1 MRKKLT
7 KYLIFTLSLM
17 LFIMP
22 TVNASDANTL
32 AELRKELNTL
42 KNKKK
47 TQDNAKKQTKNQIS
61 SAKNNIFSSQQAI
74 ETGKKQI
81 EASKKEIETLTDEI
95 NSTKGSIKKLMNS
108 YQVMEGENIY
118 LDYVFNADS
127 YADLVYR
134 YSLVKQ
140 ILNYNNGQ
148 IEEWESKV
156 KYNEDLQKDLANKE
170 IQLNNSI
177 ANLEKQLDS
186 LGTQLDE
193 ITEIS
198 MDIQEQIDGVA
209 DLIKYYESN

>member
-170 IQLNNSI
+170 VQLNKSISKETIRLTRNS
-177 ANLEKQLDS
+177 
-186 LGTQLDE
+186 
-193 ITEIS
+193 
-198 MDIQEQIDGVA
+198 VR
-209 DLIKYYESN
+209 